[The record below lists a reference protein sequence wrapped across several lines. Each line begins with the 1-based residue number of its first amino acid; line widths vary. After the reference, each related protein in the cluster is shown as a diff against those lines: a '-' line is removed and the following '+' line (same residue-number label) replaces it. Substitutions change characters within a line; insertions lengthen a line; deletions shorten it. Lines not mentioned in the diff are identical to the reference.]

1 MLRRHFGALV
11 VRRAESS
18 VGQCA
23 CLLAR
28 VGVSLCVCVC
38 VTVVAVAVA
47 VAAAVACV
55 FVAVVYGKQLELW
68 WMAPRGVQK
77 SASNSPG
84 IPRELPSRILA
95 GRI

>member
-1 MLRRHFGALV
+1 MRV
-11 VRRAESS
+11 
-18 VGQCA
+18 
-23 CLLAR
+23 LAR
-28 VGVSLCVCVC
+28 ACGSVFVRLCVCVC

-84 IPRELPSRILA
+84 IPRELPSGEPHIRRL
-95 GRI
+95 